1 MSRARTIR
9 HRLGVI
15 PKSRERSLWLI
26 GTNAASFESMG
37 PLLVAVS
44 ERFPRLNIFLT
55 GPATLQAHLR
65 TRFPSAHVHDLPFA
79 NPASIAGFLARGNF
93 RTIALLDDTPA
104 LPPQHIAGIRRAG
117 ISLIHLTARERG
129 PSMHVAADAEFLVR
143 LGEAKSPAGGEAKA
157 RQLDLAGAVLLIGE
171 LLGRD
176 LKAKR
181 ESSRFG
187 GAIANSLLAATRTE
201 RWRGFLA
208 WRISRYGSAAEL
220 AARLKAPNTIMCL
233 GNGPSCEDPSLLEM
247 PHDALFRVNHSWQS
261 RNVLTD
267 PDVVFTGGT
276 RSMTAVADAIFG
288 VQSDEAERRII
299 AARAF
304 DPRLPATQFFN
315 VGDISDRL

>member
-1 MSRARTIR
+1 
-9 HRLGVI
+9 
-15 PKSRERSLWLI
+15 
-26 GTNAASFESMG
+26 
-37 PLLVAVS
+37 
-44 ERFPRLNIFLT
+44 
-55 GPATLQAHLR
+55 
-65 TRFPSAHVHDLPFA
+65 
-79 NPASIAGFLARGNF
+79 
-93 RTIALLDDTPA
+93 
-104 LPPQHIAGIRRAG
+104 
-117 ISLIHLTARERG
+117 
-129 PSMHVAADAEFLVR
+129 MHVAADAEFLVR
-143 LGEAKSPAGGEAKA
+143 LGEAKSPAGGETKE

-187 GAIANSLLAATRTE
+187 GTIANSLLAASRTE

-233 GNGPSCEDPSLLEM
+233 GNGPSCEDPSVLEM

-315 VGDISDRL
+315 VGDISDRLWSFPWGSLRPTNGAAMIAAATALEPQRLIVAGIDLFQHPDGSYPGDRTTPNAFSPAHDRDAELTFILGLLNDFPGDVVIVGDTLKSAYNRSKSVLNP